1 MYCKNCGSIL
11 QNNANFCHVCGT
23 KVDLEDIFDAKEEE
37 NSNPFEAE
45 EITQEEPKEEKDTF
59 KEEPKQTSYIYGGY
73 YGYQVDPEEQ
83 KRQQET
89 LLRRRSFVSSL
100 IGTIGS
106 SALSIHSALNYFF
119 NIFLL
124 NSQYNT
130 GIIGY
135 DVYLEDA
142 AQVLTSTGIYLFLA
156 MLMGSVL
163 GIIGLVASNKSKN
176 KKGMIFGIIA
186 VVVAVIALAFSI
198 LCFIYRSK
206 IVGA

>member
-11 QNNANFCHVCGT
+11 PSNANFCHVCGT
-23 KVDLEDIFDAKEEE
+23 KVELDDIFDAKEEE
-37 NSNPFEAE
+37 NSNPFEKE
-45 EITQEEPKEEKDTF
+45 ETTEEEPKEEPNTF
-59 KEEPKQTSYIYGGY
+59 KEEPKQTSYTYGGY

-83 KRQQET
+83 KRQQEN
-89 LLRRRSFVSSL
+89 LLRRRSFVPSL
-100 IGTIGS
+100 IGAIGS
-106 SALSIHSALNYFF
+106 FALSIHSALNYLV

-142 AQVLTSTGIYLFLA
+142 TQVLTSTGIYLFLA

-163 GIIGLVASNKSKN
+163 GTIGLVASNKSKN

-186 VVVAVIALAFSI
+186 VVIAVIALTFSI
-198 LCFIYRSK
+198 LCFIFRSK
-206 IVGA
+206 VVGA